1 MRLRLK
7 RHEYNRCDQELRD
20 PSMPG
25 RVPRACGLFPPPE
38 NWGKLPH
45 FSTCMRGFC
54 HSLCALF
61 LPVGAGRSGVAV
73 PPAPVGVAK
82 RLHRR
87 VPDDTGAPIPRS
99 KAQP

>member
-54 HSLCALF
+54 HSL
-61 LPVGAGRSGVAV
+61 
-73 PPAPVGVAK
+73 
-82 RLHRR
+82 
-87 VPDDTGAPIPRS
+87 
-99 KAQP
+99 